1 MIYENKERYNV
12 EMKIAIIGFGFVGKA
27 TLNGLTNDVETLL
40 IDPKLGTSSKELKAF
55 NPNFV
60 FVCVP
65 TPMGKNGSIDSNIIF
80 DVIKDIEKYSPNTI
94 AVIKSTITPDIVES
108 ILESKIN
115 IVYNPEFLRER
126 TADED
131 FINSKMIIFGG
142 TTEYCKK
149 TADFYRNYTKC
160 KCNDYQFMPA
170 DKASLLKYTVNSFLA
185 TKVLFFNEIHD
196 LFERLDTNMSWKDF
210 ISVIQ
215 LDSRIGKSHMQVP
228 GPDGRYG
235 FGGACFPKDTNA
247 LYEFSKSHGSDL
259 DLLNKAIEKNNSI
272 RSSYQ
277 DLDAR
282 EKEQNVQFN

>member
-1 MIYENKERYNV
+1 
-12 EMKIAIIGFGFVGKA
+12 MKIAIIGFGFVGKA

-115 IVYNPEFLRER
+115 IVYNPEFLRDR

-149 TADFYRNYTKC
+149 TADFYKNYTKC

-196 LFERLDTNMSWKDF
+196 LFERLDTNMSWEDF

-277 DLDAR
+277 DLDVR

>member
-196 LFERLDTNMSWKDF
+196 LFERLDTNMSWEDF

>member
-1 MIYENKERYNV
+1 
-12 EMKIAIIGFGFVGKA
+12 
-27 TLNGLTNDVETLL
+27 
-40 IDPKLGTSSKELKAF
+40 
-55 NPNFV
+55 
-60 FVCVP
+60 
-65 TPMGKNGSIDSNIIF
+65 
-80 DVIKDIEKYSPNTI
+80 
-94 AVIKSTITPDIVES
+94 
-108 ILESKIN
+108 
-115 IVYNPEFLRER
+115 
-126 TADED
+126 
-131 FINSKMIIFGG
+131 
-142 TTEYCKK
+142 
-149 TADFYRNYTKC
+149 
-160 KCNDYQFMPA
+160 MPA

-196 LFERLDTNMSWKDF
+196 LFERLDTNMSWEDF

>member
-1 MIYENKERYNV
+1 
-12 EMKIAIIGFGFVGKA
+12 MKIAIIGFGFVGKA

-55 NPNFV
+55 NPDFV

-142 TTEYCKK
+142 TKEYCKK

-196 LFERLDTNMSWKDF
+196 LFERLDTNMSWEDF